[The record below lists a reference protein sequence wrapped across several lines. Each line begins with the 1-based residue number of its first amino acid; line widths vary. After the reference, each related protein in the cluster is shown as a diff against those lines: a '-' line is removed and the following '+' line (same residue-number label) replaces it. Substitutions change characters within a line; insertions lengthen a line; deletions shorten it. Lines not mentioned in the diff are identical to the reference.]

1 MVVAPAQTQP
11 VQIRRR
17 PGRSIEREVTNLM
30 KENGSG
36 KLISATRIVV
46 RPEKRKELFL
56 TISSLLESI
65 RHEEGCQAYR
75 FYGEAGAEDSF
86 MLFSE
91 WQSRGDWDRHLKSEH
106 FTILLGSLEVLST
119 DATFDFKLLSEVEA
133 VNLLSAAR
141 AN

>member
-1 MVVAPAQTQP
+1 
-11 VQIRRR
+11 
-17 PGRSIEREVTNLM
+17 
-30 KENGSG
+30 
-36 KLISATRIVV
+36 
-46 RPEKRKELFL
+46 
-56 TISSLLESI
+56 
-65 RHEEGCQAYR
+65 
-75 FYGEAGAEDSF
+75 